1 MRAAAT
7 LYPSVIRPGVESDG
21 RLSYRLGS
29 LAAANGIVVGKVHD
43 AAADV
48 DAMLALCRIARA
60 GAPDLWSAFLRFSS
74 KAAVVDLVRDE
85 EAFAYFDF
93 FGSPRVMHFLTR
105 VGVSPN
111 DPNAH
116 YCLDLTCD
124 IDALRK
130 LDAAALSERV
140 KQEPRPIRRLKVNG
154 SPLLYPLWDIDPE
167 RFGETSEDELTR
179 TASSVRA
186 DQEFMSALTRAAA
199 LRVIRA
205 VNAGSSWGRWA
216 RPGSKMGI
224 GFAYGG
230 RVGVPLDS
238 PGYLSPSIEAIAE
251 AE

>member
-1 MRAAAT
+1 VFLTNTNGNARADVLNLMRAAAT
-7 LYPSVIRPGVESDG
+7 LYPSVIRPGVERDG
-21 RLSYRLGS
+21 RISYRLS
-29 LAAANGIVVGKVHD
+29 
-43 AAADV
+43 
-48 DAMLALCRIARA
+48 
-60 GAPDLWSAFLRFSS
+60 
-74 KAAVVDLVRDE
+74 AAVVDLVRDE

-105 VGVSPN
+105 VGVSPS
-111 DPNAH
+111 DPNAY

-124 IDALRK
+124 INALRK
-130 LDAAALSERV
+130 LDDAALSERM